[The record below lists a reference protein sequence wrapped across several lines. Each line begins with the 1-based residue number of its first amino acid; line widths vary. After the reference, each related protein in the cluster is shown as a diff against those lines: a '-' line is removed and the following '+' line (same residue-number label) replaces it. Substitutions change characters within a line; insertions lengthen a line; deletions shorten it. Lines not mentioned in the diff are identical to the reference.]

1 VQRRC
6 PHRNADLSVFG
17 EIDGDDLV
25 CTLHGWRFDLET
37 GACRNAEER
46 PIRVTKRI

>member
-1 VQRRC
+1 
-6 PHRNADLSVFG
+6 VFG

-37 GACRNAEER
+37 GVCRNAEER